1 MPTPKQLKK
10 AATNIA
16 KAAKITAEERT
27 AQAVALAVQIDTLTR
42 QRTKA
47 SAEAYRASQR
57 AEAGVV
63 LARLAD
69 SDLLPVVIGER
80 EPDRAEVTAL
90 VRRGL
95 MWRGGLRYTSRSPTE
110 GWAPIRS
117 DVFDLYREL
126 TTTPTAPAEDR

>member
-1 MPTPKQLKK
+1 MTTPKQLKK

-16 KAAKITAEERT
+16 KAAKATAEERT
-27 AQAVALAVQIDTLTR
+27 AQAVALAARIDALQLQHSGTVIEAR
-42 QRTKA
+42 R
-47 SAEAYRASQR
+47 AESR

-80 EPDRAEVTAL
+80 EPDPAEVTAL

-110 GWAPIRS
+110 GWTPIRA
-117 DVFDLYREL
+117 DVAALYREL
-126 TTTPTAPAEDR
+126 TATTEDR

>member
-16 KAAKITAEERT
+16 KAAKATAEERT
-27 AQAVALAVQIDTLTR
+27 AQADALAGQIDALNL
-42 QRTKA
+42 QRTNA
-47 SAEAYRASQR
+47 SAEAYRAAHR
-57 AEAGVV
+57 AEAAAV

-95 MWRGGLRYTSRSPTE
+95 MWRGGSYHYRGPTE
-110 GWAPIRS
+110 GWTPIRA
-117 DVFDLYREL
+117 DVVALYREL
-126 TTTPTAPAEDR
+126 TTTTEDH